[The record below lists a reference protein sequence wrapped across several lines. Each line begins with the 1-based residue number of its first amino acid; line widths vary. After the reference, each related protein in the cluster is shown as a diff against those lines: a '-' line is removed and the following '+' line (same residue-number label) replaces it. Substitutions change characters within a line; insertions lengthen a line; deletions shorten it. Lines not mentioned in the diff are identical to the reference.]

1 MNNLRPVKLQDSA
14 VKARPSSKWTSRKV
28 AIGLLV
34 TLIVAV
40 MIAWFGFLGWGMLEL
55 LWAVA
60 AWIEKLWA
68 AFP

>member
-14 VKARPSSKWTSRKV
+14 VKTRPSRWTSRKV
-28 AIGLLV
+28 AIGLFV

-40 MIAWFGFLGWGMLEL
+40 MIAWLGFLGWGMLEL

-60 AWIEKLWA
+60 AWIKKLWA
-68 AFP
+68 ALP